1 MFLGNSCEKVIR
13 PPKGVATHVLRTSNL
28 RDAEYWYGRCEWES
42 EQTGG
47 GGEAVD
53 PECLNPSP
61 TTLFSD
67 LPCSVLPHP
76 QPQALTLLKK
86 KSLKRSMVGGEQPYR
101 YKS

>member
-28 RDAEYWYGRCEWES
+28 RDADYWYGRCEWES

-67 LPCSVLPHP
+67 LPCSVPPHP
-76 QPQALTLLKK
+76 QPQTPLKK
-86 KSLKRSMVGGEQPYR
+86 VLKGQWGGGEKQPYR